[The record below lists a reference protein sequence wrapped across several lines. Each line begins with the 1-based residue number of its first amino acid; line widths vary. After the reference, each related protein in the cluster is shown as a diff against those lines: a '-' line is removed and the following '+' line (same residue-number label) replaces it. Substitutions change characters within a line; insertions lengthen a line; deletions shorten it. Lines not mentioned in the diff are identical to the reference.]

1 MMRNEESEQAS
12 PTTCCFPPS
21 RLWSLGYLSLGPT
34 VAIVVVEW
42 LRSGADLSP
51 IYALDRGLVDG
62 GVARCTQRVGAIGAH
77 RSAVNK
83 REENKI
89 F

>member
-1 MMRNEESEQAS
+1 MRNEESEQAS
-12 PTTCCFPPS
+12 PTACCFPPS
-21 RLWSLGYLSLGPT
+21 QLWSLGYRSLGPT
-34 VAIVVVEW
+34 AVIVVVEW
-42 LRSGADLSP
+42 LRSGADLSS
-51 IYALDRGLVDG
+51 IYALGRGLVGG
-62 GVARCTQRVGAIGAH
+62 GVTRCTLRVGAIGAH